1 MSEFI
6 GLTIAGISLGAI
18 YAIAASGLVVTY
30 TTSGVFNFA
39 HGAIGMIMAFA
50 YWQLRVSDHWAAPF
64 ALGLVLLV
72 IAPLLGVFLQ
82 RVLIRHIN
90 INDTGLTLVVTLAI
104 LVALMGI
111 AFTVWPQT
119 TGRSLPLFFGPNRH
133 IVIDGNRVSYE
144 EILTIILAAA
154 VAGGL
159 RLFFY
164 NTRLGIAMR
173 GVVDD
178 RSLMALNGGRPA
190 SLNALSW
197 MIGASLGALAGI
209 LQASTAALD
218 ILNLTLLVLNSFA
231 AAMLGRLRSLPLTF
245 AGAMVLGLADAYVTG
260 YVNLSGWLVHLRPV
274 LPTLFLFIVLL
285 ALPAV
290 RLRAGVAPV
299 SKAIR
304 VPSARGSLV
313 NAAILVALVAIIAP
327 SLHGTV
333 LGNVNAG
340 VSLAIGALSIVLLSG
355 YGGQISLCQYT
366 FFGLGAWVFAHTG
379 HGGNPVGL
387 LVAAL
392 AGAAVGAV
400 VALPALRLRGLELA
414 LSTLAFGQL
423 AYYLFFLQDS
433 VMGRSDLVIPRLHLP
448 GLSLSNDRTNLIAM
462 TAIFAV
468 LAAGVLAIRRGP
480 FGRLLNATKDSQ
492 AACATLGLNLRL
504 TKVAL
509 FSVATAIATFGG
521 ALYGSTQHTVTSD
534 NFQYI
539 ESLFIVLIVY
549 IWGVSTPGAAL
560 AGSLSLALAPQIAI
574 HLPARFAAVTYF
586 ITGFGAL
593 GLVLRPEGVIASTG
607 EQLRELLGRIP
618 GLPGRGLRPRPA
630 VALEMSPELRPEMSQ
645 SPVEVSHATAADA

>member
-1 MSEFI
+1 MNAFV

-39 HGAIGMIMAFA
+39 HGAIGMIMAFT
-50 YWQLRVSDHWAAPF
+50 YWQLRVHDHWAAPF
-64 ALGLVLLV
+64 ALGLSLLV
-72 IAPLLGVFLQ
+72 IAPAIGVILQ
-82 RVLIRHIN
+82 RVLIRHVN
-90 INDTGLTLVVTLAI
+90 INDTGLMLVVTLAI

-119 TGRSLPLFFGPNRH
+119 TGRNLNLFFGADH
-133 IVIDGNRVSYE
+133 HVSIAGNRVSYE
-144 EILTIILAAA
+144 ELITIALAGA
-154 VAGGL
+154 VAVGL

-190 SLNALSW
+190 ALSALSW
-197 MIGASLGALAGI
+197 MIGAALGALAGI
-209 LQASTAALD
+209 LQASTSALD
-218 ILNLTLLVLNSFA
+218 VLNLTLLVLNSFA

-260 YVNLSGWLVHLRPV
+260 YVNLSGWLLHLRPV

-290 RLRAGVAPV
+290 RLRAGVAPIA
-299 SKAIR
+299 KAVR
-304 VPSARGSLV
+304 VPSARASLTTG
-313 NAAILVALVAIIAP
+313 ALLVAAAAVVAP
-327 SLHGTV
+327 LLHGTV

-340 VSLAIGALSIVLLSG
+340 VSLGIGALSIVLLSG

-366 FFGLGAWVFAHTG
+366 FFGFGAWIFAHTG
-379 HGGNPVGL
+379 QGGNPVGL
-387 LVAAL
+387 LVAAV
-392 AGAAVGAV
+392 AGAALGAV

-433 VMGRSDLVIPRLHLP
+433 VMGRSDLLVPRLHFP
-448 GLSLSNDRTNLIAM
+448 GLSLENNRTNLIVM
-462 TAIFAV
+462 TAIFAI

-504 TKVAL
+504 TKIAL
-509 FSVATAIATFGG
+509 FAVATALATFGG

-560 AGSLSLALAPQIAI
+560 AGALSLALAPQIAI
-574 HLPARFAAVTYF
+574 HLPTRFTAVTYF
-586 ITGFGAL
+586 MTGFGAL
-593 GLVLRPEGVIASTG
+593 GLVLRPEGIIASTG
-607 EQLRELLGRIP
+607 ERFREIFARFPRSAPSSIP
-618 GLPGRGLRPRPA
+618 PVPA
-630 VALEMSPELRPEMSQ
+630 
-645 SPVEVSHATAADA
+645 EVGHATVADA

>member
-50 YWQLRVSDHWAAPF
+50 YWQLRVNDHWSAPF

-82 RVLIRHIN
+82 RVLIRHVN

-119 TGRSLPLFFGPNRH
+119 TGRNLNLFFGPNRH

-144 EILTIILAAA
+144 EILSIVLAAA

-190 SLNALSW
+190 ALNAFSW
-197 MIGASLGALAGI
+197 MIGAALGALAGI

-218 ILNLTLLVLNSFA
+218 VLNLTLLVLNSFA

-260 YVNLSGWLVHLRPV
+260 YVNLSGALVHLRPV
-274 LPTLFLFIVLL
+274 LPTLFLFVVLL

-290 RLRAGVAPV
+290 RLRAGVAPI
-299 SKAIR
+299 SKSVRI
-304 VPSARGSLV
+304 PSGRGSLA
-313 NAAILVALVAIIAP
+313 NAAILVALIAVIAP
-327 SLHGTV
+327 FLHGTV

-340 VSLAIGALSIVLLSG
+340 VSLGIGALSIVLLSG
-355 YGGQISLCQYT
+355 YGGQISLCQ
-366 FFGLGAWVFAHTG
+366 
-379 HGGNPVGL
+379 
-387 LVAAL
+387 
-392 AGAAVGAV
+392 
-400 VALPALRLRGLELA
+400 
-414 LSTLAFGQL
+414 
-423 AYYLFFLQDS
+423 
-433 VMGRSDLVIPRLHLP
+433 
-448 GLSLSNDRTNLIAM
+448 
-462 TAIFAV
+462 
-468 LAAGVLAIRRGP
+468 
-480 FGRLLNATKDSQ
+480 
-492 AACATLGLNLRL
+492 
-504 TKVAL
+504 
-509 FSVATAIATFGG
+509 
-521 ALYGSTQHTVTSD
+521 
-534 NFQYI
+534 
-539 ESLFIVLIVY
+539 
-549 IWGVSTPGAAL
+549 
-560 AGSLSLALAPQIAI
+560 
-574 HLPARFAAVTYF
+574 
-586 ITGFGAL
+586 
-593 GLVLRPEGVIASTG
+593 
-607 EQLRELLGRIP
+607 
-618 GLPGRGLRPRPA
+618 
-630 VALEMSPELRPEMSQ
+630 
-645 SPVEVSHATAADA
+645 